1 MNCKAAIITAVK
13 VETDSVMCL
22 YDNWEKVTFYGD
34 AQEYYQA
41 SFSRNGKE
49 YSLVTAQQNTMGM
62 TAAAFL
68 SAEIMSRFHPE
79 YLMMCGIAAGLGP
92 ESEQIYGDVMIPD
105 TVWNCASGKFTAPK
119 DPAISFGE
127 VGFLPRPV
135 SLSLDPS
142 LLEIVKSL
150 KGHCE
155 FELNIG
161 PMACGTSVVASREF
175 IEKRILSF
183 MPGTI
188 GLDMESYGVFYAAAN
203 APDPKPKAIVIKGIC
218 DYADAKKCDK
228 YQKFAAYNSSM
239 FTKFLLENFLTR
251 S

>member
-1 MNCKAAIITAVK
+1 MRRRAGILSGIIQQERQRIFTGNSSTECNGNDCGRFSVSKNNVK
-13 VETDSVMCL
+13 IS
-22 YDNWEKVTFYGD
+22 
-34 AQEYYQA
+34 
-41 SFSRNGKE
+41 
-49 YSLVTAQQNTMGM
+49 
-62 TAAAFL
+62 
-68 SAEIMSRFHPE
+68 PE
-79 YLMMCGIAAGLGP
+79 YLIMCGIAAGLGP
-92 ESEQIYGDVMIPD
+92 ESEQMYGDVMIPD
-105 TVWNCASGKFTAPK
+105 TVWNCSSGKFTVPK

-135 SLSLDPS
+135 SLSLDSS

-161 PMACGTSVVASREF
+161 PMACGASVVANREF

-188 GLDMESYGVFYAAAN
+188 GLDMESYGVFYAAEN

-218 DYADAKKCDK
+218 DYADAKKR
-228 YQKFAAYNSSM
+228 QVSEIRG
-239 FTKFLLENFLTR
+239 L
-251 S
+251 